1 MNSLKEKE
9 MAKFR
14 ITWLVTGETEEV
26 VQSDRDTVE
35 GYIACRFGASYDE
48 SKAKVELVEEGA
60 SVAPQEEAPAP
71 QEEAPAPQEEAPA
84 PQEEAPVKKPSK
96 KDKEQENGQTS

>member
-1 MNSLKEKE
+1 

-48 SKAKVELVEEGA
+48 SKAKVELVEDGA
-60 SVAPQEEAPAP
+60 SV
-71 QEEAPAPQEEAPA
+71 APQEEAPA

-96 KDKEQENGQTS
+96 KDKEQENEQTS